1 MIILHKKNMYLL
13 LYNTKSLFSIQN
25 TPFYSPS
32 GLDYPQGL
40 EVNRDFIVTRFSL
53 IRISFNK
60 KIFIYL
66 LHLKRNKKNNEILC
80 SWHNYYPKFINNSSS
95 LSLFFSIQIL
105 KRFRSLIFFLQAWQQ
120 YTNNPNKNTENSKK
134 FYPRWRSPFPKN

>member
-13 LYNTKSLFSIQN
+13 PYNTKSLFSIQN

-53 IRISFNK
+53 IRISLNK

-66 LHLKRNKKNNEILC
+66 LYLKRNKKNNEILY

-95 LSLFFSIQIL
+95 LSLFFNSNFETI
-105 KRFRSLIFFLQAWQQ
+105 SIFFPQAWRQ
-120 YTNNPNKNTENSKK
+120 YTNNSNKNRKNNSKK
-134 FYPRWRSPFPKN
+134 IYPRWGSLPPKN

>member
-53 IRISFNK
+53 IRISLNK

-66 LHLKRNKKNNEILC
+66 LYLKRNKKNNEILC

-95 LSLFFSIQIL
+95 LSLFLDSNFETISVTNLFPPSVTTIHKQ
-105 KRFRSLIFFLQAWQQ
+105 SQQ
-120 YTNNPNKNTENSKK
+120 KHGE
-134 FYPRWRSPFPKN
+134 F